1 MSALLD
7 SMAQAFCG
15 SDARREV
22 LDAALRNGLPG
33 ARNEAWKYTSLRQL
47 ERRSF
52 AAAHDEDCGN
62 NLNCSALSA
71 MVASEPEVMR
81 AR

>member
-22 LDAALRNGLPG
+22 LDL
-33 ARNEAWKYTSLRQL
+33 SLI
-47 ERRSF
+47 
-52 AAAHDEDCGN
+52 HI
-62 NLNCSALSA
+62 
-71 MVASEPEVMR
+71 
-81 AR
+81 

>member
-22 LDAALRNGLPG
+22 
-33 ARNEAWKYTSLRQL
+33 ARKLAKSEENVLRQVG
-47 ERRSF
+47 EGR
-52 AAAHDEDCGN
+52 G
-62 NLNCSALSA
+62 
-71 MVASEPEVMR
+71 
-81 AR
+81 

>member
-22 LDAALRNGLPG
+22 LDAALRDGLPA

-47 ERRSF
+47 ERRAF
-52 AAAHDEDCGN
+52 AAAP
-62 NLNCSALSA
+62 L
-71 MVASEPEVMR
+71 
-81 AR
+81 

>member
-22 LDAALRNGLPG
+22 LDSVLRDGLPG
-33 ARNEAWKYTSLRQL
+33 ARSESWKYTSLRQL

-52 AAAHDEDCGN
+52 AAAPLAPALLDATVLEDIPAPR
-62 NLNCSALSA
+62 L
-71 MVASEPEVMR
+71 V
-81 AR
+81 